1 MEKFFSKVNLNELA
15 HMIVRLSD
23 FSGRT
28 NVVNEKE
35 FLQVSTLQLSAG
47 ESFMPHI
54 HLWKEIGG
62 STNVAQES
70 WVVIKGKIECSF
82 YDVDGQLLA
91 VDFLNEGDCSISLY
105 GGHSYRAMSDAIVY
119 EFKNGPYL
127 GQEKDKKFV
136 V

>member
-1 MEKFFSKVNLNELA
+1 MEKFFSKVNANELA
-15 HMIVRLSD
+15 HMIIRLSD
-23 FSGRT
+23 FNGRS

-35 FLQVSTLQLSAG
+35 FLQVATLKLERG
-47 ESFMPHI
+47 DSFLPHI
-54 HLWKEIGG
+54 HLWKEVGG

-70 WVVIKGKIECSF
+70 WVVIQGKIECSF
-82 YDVDGQLLA
+82 YDVDGKLLA

-105 GGHSYRAMSDAIVY
+105 GGHGFRAISDAVVY

-127 GQEKDKKFV
+127 GIEKDKKFV